1 MKIVLLLVVWLV
13 YAAPF
18 LSAQQLTCTPTVP
31 SDTCKQAQIVALR
44 LPGDHEKVVI
54 ADPQAFSKEK
64 ESLMDTLPGGIK
76 AWNVSKIV
84 LDPDDDD
91 IIFEREGET
100 CPSRIVISTD
110 RFRPAIVDTK
120 NSSVKYVQGLDL
132 KTLFATANFV
142 RAFIQGC
149 NLGVA
154 TYLQD
159 QMSKLNAR

>member
-1 MKIVLLLVVWLV
+1 
-13 YAAPF
+13 
-18 LSAQQLTCTPTVP
+18 
-31 SDTCKQAQIVALR
+31 
-44 LPGDHEKVVI
+44 
-54 ADPQAFSKEK
+54 
-64 ESLMDTLPGGIK
+64 MDTLTGGIK
-76 AWNVSKIV
+76 AWNARKIV

-91 IIFEREGET
+91 ILFEREGET

-120 NSSVKYVQGLDL
+120 NSTVKYVQGLDL

-159 QMSKLNAR
+159 QMSKN